1 MSNQEKIDQLP
12 LMPMQKRPERL
23 DNLVFLHFTEDT
35 NPELAIRAR
44 RVHASGYESMGFVS
58 NSAIDIDGSLSDD
71 IDHARGETV
80 EYYLGV
86 EPVGDDMTETF
97 DRATLRKISIP
108 LGGSLDDLPAYS
120 LCKNSIYNHELVAI
134 QSIEQP
140 YKFVKE
146 IGALARS
153 PEAGPMATFEVLR
166 DALHDSLGNG
176 ELWFFSIVTSTYAS
190 LADNFGKKAIR
201 QIGEPVALNDPR
213 VSDRVELV
221 PAVVDI
227 DSFLKNILEA
237 AELEISRPRQHR
249 LLRSFSFFSEGL
261 ANSELTDELIAARE
275 VINSQSSSGKS

>member
-1 MSNQEKIDQLP
+1 MSNQEEIDQLP
-12 LMPMQKRPERL
+12 LMPIQKRPQRL
-23 DNLVFLHFTEDT
+23 DNLVFLHFTEHT
-35 NPELAIRAR
+35 NSGLAIRAR
-44 RVHASGYESMGFVS
+44 RVHADGYESMGFVK
-58 NSAIDIDGSLSDD
+58 NSAIDVDGSLSDD

-86 EPVGDDMTETF
+86 ESTDSNTSEKL
-97 DRATLRKISIP
+97 DRATLRKINIP
-108 LGGSLDDLPAYS
+108 AGGTLDDLPAYS
-120 LCKNSIYNHELVAI
+120 LCKDSIYRDELIAL

-140 YKFVKE
+140 DKFVKE

-166 DALHDSLGNG
+166 DALHDSLGHG

-190 LADNFGKKAIR
+190 LAYNFGNRAIR

-237 AELEISRPRQHR
+237 AEVESNRSKQNR
-249 LLRSFSFFSEGL
+249 LLRSFAFFSEGL
-261 ANSELTDELIAARE
+261 TSAELTDELIAARE
-275 VINSQSSSGKS
+275 VINDRSNPGQS

>member
-23 DNLVFLHFTEDT
+23 DGLVFLHFTEDT
-35 NPELAIRAR
+35 NSELAIRAR

-86 EPVGDDMTETF
+86 EPAEDDMTETF

-108 LGGSLDDLPAYS
+108 SGGSLDDLPAYS
-120 LCKNSIYNHELVAI
+120 LCKNSIYNHELAAL

-140 YKFVKE
+140 DKFVKE

-237 AELEISRPRQHR
+237 AELESSRSKQHR

-261 ANSELTDELIAARE
+261 TNSELTDELIAARE

>member
-1 MSNQEKIDQLP
+1 MNNQEKIDQLP
-12 LMPMQKRPERL
+12 LMPTQKRLQRL
-23 DNLVFLHFTEDT
+23 DNLVFLHFTEHT

-44 RVHASGYESMGFVS
+44 RVHADGYENMGFVK
-58 NSAIDIDGSLSDD
+58 NSAIDVDGSLSDD

-86 EPVGDDMTETF
+86 ESTDSNTSEKL
-97 DRATLRKISIP
+97 DRATLRKINIP
-108 LGGSLDDLPAYS
+108 AGGTLDDLPAYS
-120 LCKNSIYNHELVAI
+120 LCKDSIYDDELIAL

-140 YKFVKE
+140 DKFVKE

-153 PEAGPMATFEVLR
+153 PEASPMATFEVLR
-166 DALHDSLGNG
+166 DALHDSLGRG

-190 LADNFGKKAIR
+190 LADNFGNRAIR

-237 AELEISRPRQHR
+237 AEVESNRSKQHR

-261 ANSELTDELIAARE
+261 TSAELTDELIAARE
-275 VINSQSSSGKS
+275 VINDRFNPGQS